1 MAKKKLRIALLGLG
15 TVGRGVYDYIT
26 ERDDMEL
33 AYVLSLVLFDGIT
46 CPVAKNME
54 QILDCAVQTV
64 QENALYTPG
73 AFADGNAAR
82 KALDYGMSDLASADR
97 DTVLERMAAGQSA
110 EKAMEEFLT
119 DAYFEAW
126 YQAIR
131 ARLEQYEG

>member
-54 QILDCAVQTV
+54 QILADETV
-64 QENALYTPG
+64 
-73 AFADGNAAR
+73 
-82 KALDYGMSDLASADR
+82 
-97 DTVLERMAAGQSA
+97 DTVVEVIGGLHP
-110 EKAMEEFLT
+110 
-119 DAYFEAW
+119 AYE
-126 YQAIR
+126 
-131 ARLEQYEG
+131 